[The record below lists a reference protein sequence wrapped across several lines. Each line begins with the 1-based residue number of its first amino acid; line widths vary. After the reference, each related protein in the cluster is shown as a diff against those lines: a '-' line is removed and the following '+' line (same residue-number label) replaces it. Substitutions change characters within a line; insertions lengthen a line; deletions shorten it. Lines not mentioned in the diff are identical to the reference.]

1 MRFLWKLGAA
11 ANSQRLKGKT
21 PLTPEPGPAWLN
33 TGQQTEAHGLTLAP
47 QSFITFLFFSLK
59 ALKMPFVRALEVMR
73 TAQTCS
79 TLRVTLSHHPTAA
92 AGEAS
97 TGLRHRT
104 RSLEWPQMLP
114 AQNKLIITPAPTAM
128 HINQSRYSPQSAP
141 ITPDTASLFL
151 FGFFFL
157 S

>member
-1 MRFLWKLGAA
+1 M
-11 ANSQRLKGKT
+11 
-21 PLTPEPGPAWLN
+21 
-33 TGQQTEAHGLTLAP
+33 TLAP

-79 TLRVTLSHHPTAA
+79 TLRVPLSHHPTAA
-92 AGEAS
+92 AGEVS

-104 RSLEWPQMLP
+104 QSLEWPQMLP
-114 AQNKLIITPAPTAM
+114 AQNKLIITPVPTAM

-151 FGFFFL
+151 FGFFFFKL
-157 S
+157 GTEREEKKKCVKIQLFFPGCNLGLRN